1 MIEINVTVKCPD
13 LILATTAL
21 AKLLRPSEV
30 ANPTPAQAAPALAA
44 STPTTAAPTPAPKPV
59 QMTAVP
65 TASVVPA
72 PAPAAAPIS
81 AAPTYT
87 IDQIT
92 KAGADLVQAGKMPQ
106 LYGLMQQFQISAA
119 TDLRP
124 EQYGAFA
131 TALREMGAQI

>member
-13 LILATTAL
+13 LLLATSAL
-21 AKLLRPSEV
+21 AKMLHTPE
-30 ANPTPAQAAPALAA
+30 AENPPLAQPAPVLAA
-44 STPTTAAPTPAPKPV
+44 STPTTAAPTPAPAPAP
-59 QMTAVP
+59 MTAAP
-65 TASVVPA
+65 TVSAAPA
-72 PAPAAAPIS
+72 PAPAAVPVAT
-81 AAPTYT
+81 APTYT

-106 LYGLMQQFQISAA
+106 LYGLMQQFGIGAA

-131 TALREMGAQI
+131 MALREMGAQI